1 MWMEEL
7 PNGKFTY
14 RERYKDPYT
23 EKYKKVSVTL
33 NSKSNQAKNKAQ
45 RMLNEKI
52 ENKLNAKNHNKIT
65 FEKLTDEFWQ
75 YYPKTVKH
83 RTAKRAYN
91 NQKIL
96 NKKIG
101 PEYII
106 GNIDKSFIQK
116 TLDEL
121 YYQENYS
128 LSTTKQVKS
137 LISQIFLFG
146 AKREYINYNPA
157 SNIIIKRK
165 SDNSDNATPKFLETE
180 EIRNLLNCIKNKRY
194 RDMAEFMILTG
205 LRYGELSGLTY
216 DNNFDDYFVIDGT
229 FDYTQP
235 IAKKVKTSPK
245 TNKSNRKI
253 YHTARTKEIIKE
265 VNEENKFLW
274 LKDSVVKTDY
284 IFCGIHGNPIGI
296 YNFNRALQIAGRKAE
311 IDKYISSHILRHT
324 HISILSELGVEL
336 KTIMDRV
343 GHTKPDVTLSIYTHV
358 TKNMQQSMIDKLNN
372 FKI

>member
-45 RMLNEKI
+45 RILNEKI

-106 GNIDKSFIQK
+106 GNIDKPFIQK

-121 YYQENYS
+121 
-128 LSTTKQVKS
+128 
-137 LISQIFLFG
+137 
-146 AKREYINYNPA
+146 
-157 SNIIIKRK
+157 
-165 SDNSDNATPKFLETE
+165 
-180 EIRNLLNCIKNKRY
+180 
-194 RDMAEFMILTG
+194 
-205 LRYGELSGLTY
+205 
-216 DNNFDDYFVIDGT
+216 
-229 FDYTQP
+229 
-235 IAKKVKTSPK
+235 
-245 TNKSNRKI
+245 
-253 YHTARTKEIIKE
+253 
-265 VNEENKFLW
+265 
-274 LKDSVVKTDY
+274 
-284 IFCGIHGNPIGI
+284 
-296 YNFNRALQIAGRKAE
+296 
-311 IDKYISSHILRHT
+311 
-324 HISILSELGVEL
+324 
-336 KTIMDRV
+336 
-343 GHTKPDVTLSIYTHV
+343 
-358 TKNMQQSMIDKLNN
+358 
-372 FKI
+372 

>member
-45 RMLNEKI
+45 RVLNEKI
-52 ENKLNAKNHNKIT
+52 ENKLNKKTHDKVT
-65 FEKLTDEFWQ
+65 FKQLTDEFWI

-83 RTAKRAYN
+83 RTATRAYN

-96 NKKIG
+96 NKKISS
-101 PEYII
+101 EYII

-121 YYQENYS
+121 YYQDNYS
-128 LSTTKQVKS
+128 LSTTKQIKS
-137 LISQIFLFG
+137 LISQLFLF
-146 AKREYINYNPA
+146 ASKRDYINVNPVED
-157 SNIIIKRK
+157 IVIKRK
-165 SDNSDNATPKFLETE
+165 SDNSDNATPKFLETD

-216 DNNFDDYFVIDGT
+216 DNNFDDYFVINGT

-235 IAKKVKTSPK
+235 ITKKVKTSPK

-253 YHTARTKEIIKE
+253 YHTGRTKEIIKE
-265 VNEENKFLW
+265 VSEENKFLW

-296 YNFNRALQIAGRKAE
+296 YNFNRALQIAGRKAG